1 METSKSDWT
10 LDDTR
15 IENISRFL
23 QCHRPH
29 FEFNSRSLNCSM
41 SKEGSILVIDKRNYM
56 QSTDMKHQFNK
67 TFALLINK

>member
-23 QCHRPH
+23 QCHWPH

-56 QSTDMKHQFNK
+56 
-67 TFALLINK
+67 